1 MLTKASFISS
11 TINNSLV
18 VKPTKLDSTL
28 KAIINN
34 YRKLKDKN
42 SAYIIEYLNTLR
54 IVYYLSRLSYYNSN
68 KYRVTLSKYNSIII
82 N

>member
-18 VKPTKLDSTL
+18 VKSTKVDSTL

-34 YRKLKDKN
+34 YRKLKG
-42 SAYIIEYLNTLR
+42 I
-54 IVYYLSRLSYYNSN
+54 
-68 KYRVTLSKYNSIII
+68 
-82 N
+82 